1 MIDFMVWLEGFRTP
15 LLDKV
20 FNYITMIGEETFI
33 LVIMCIVFWSISK
46 KAGYRLGFSV
56 VLSAWINSGVKD
68 ILKVTRPY
76 NLDNRLHPLRL
87 HSTNNT
93 YSLPSGHTQNTAT
106 LFTSLALSVK
116 KGWFTIIA
124 IIMMLLVGF
133 SRIYLSLHTPLDVIV
148 GLILGIGIVFLSHY
162 ILDFCEKKKITWP
175 LFLLLIPVITS
186 MYFLQTES
194 FYKMAG
200 LCIAFIIGYI
210 IESKFIK
217 FKVTTTFLKH
227 IGKII
232 LGLVIALA
240 LKEGL
245 KFILPDTIIFHSIRY
260 FLLGTS
266 VVVLSPWLFKKL
278 KWA

>member
-15 LLDKV
+15 LLDKI

-56 VLSAWINSGVKD
+56 VFSAWINAGVKD

-76 NLDNRLHPLRL
+76 DLDNRLNPLRL

-93 YSLPSGHTQNTAT
+93 YSLPSGHTQNAAT
-106 LFTSLALSVK
+106 LFTSLALSIK

-133 SRIYLSLHTPLDVIV
+133 SRIYLSLHTPLDVAI
-148 GLILGIGIVFLSHY
+148 GLILGIGIVFLCHY
-162 ILDFCEKKKITWP
+162 LLDLCEKKKIMWP
-175 LFLLLIPVITS
+175 LFLLLAPVVAS
-186 MYFLQTES
+186 LYFIQTEN

-200 LCIAFIIGYI
+200 LCISFVLGYFI
-210 IESKFIK
+210 ETKFIK
-217 FKVTTTFLKH
+217 FKVNTTFLKQL
-227 IGKII
+227 GKII
-232 LGLVIALA
+232 VGLVIAIA

-245 KFILPDTIIFHSIRY
+245 KFILPDTIIFHMIRY
-260 FLLGTS
+260 FLLGSS